1 MKTTKILAF
10 MGLIPF
16 IVSLTISIQSGLWQL
31 ESKQIFI
38 TYSAII
44 LSFVAG
50 TLWEKGD
57 KHNKHNK
64 HNKQKIISNLFSLI
78 AFISLLI
85 NHYLAL
91 AILAISYITIFLY
104 EVRLASLNNQ
114 ENARS
119 VYLKM
124 RLQLTVIVISFQ
136 LTAFILW

>member
-16 IVSLTISIQSGLWQL
+16 IVSLTMSIQSGLWQL

-57 KHNKHNK
+57 KHNK